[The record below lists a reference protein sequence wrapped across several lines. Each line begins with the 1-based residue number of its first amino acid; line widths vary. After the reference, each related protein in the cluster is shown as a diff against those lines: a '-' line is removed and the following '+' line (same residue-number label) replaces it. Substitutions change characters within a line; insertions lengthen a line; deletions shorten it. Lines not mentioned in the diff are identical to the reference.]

1 MIEVRKRVL
10 GEEHPDMLTSIANS
24 ALTYREQGRWKKA
37 EELEV
42 QMIETSKRVLGE
54 GHLDTLI
61 SMKNLAFT
69 LKSQG
74 RNNEALNL
82 LKECF

>member
-1 MIEVRKRVL
+1 
-10 GEEHPDMLTSIANS
+10 
-24 ALTYREQGRWKKA
+24 YREQGRWKKA
-37 EELEV
+37 EELEM
-42 QMIETSKRVLGE
+42 QIIETSKRVLGE
-54 GHLDTLI
+54 GHPDTLT

>member
-1 MIEVRKRVL
+1 
-10 GEEHPDMLTSIANS
+10 
-24 ALTYREQGRWKKA
+24 
-37 EELEV
+37 
-42 QMIETSKRVLGE
+42 MIETSKRVLGE